1 MAGMRPAPAPG
12 DAMDVA
18 VMVVDDQAA
27 FRRVARA
34 VIDATRGFEH
44 VGAAASGPDALR
56 DADALHPDLVL
67 MDVHMPDMDG
77 FEAAH
82 QIKRDHPRCVVVL
95 LSLER
100 LEELDGTGLAACGA
114 AAFLPKQ
121 ALGPASLR
129 GLWAAHRP
137 ARQTSSD

>member
-1 MAGMRPAPAPG
+1 MSSGPTPRDQA
-12 DAMDVA
+12 DVA

-27 FRRVARA
+27 FRRAARA
-34 VIDATRGFEH
+34 VINATYGFAH

-56 DADALHPDLVL
+56 DADELRPDLVL

-77 FEAAH
+77 LETTH
-82 QIKRDHPRCVVVL
+82 RITRSHPRCVVVL
-95 LSLER
+95 LSLEN
-100 LEELDGTGLAACGA
+100 LEDLDGIGVTTCGA

-121 ALGPASLR
+121 DLAPATLR

-137 ARQTSSD
+137 AR

>member
-1 MAGMRPAPAPG
+1 MN
-12 DAMDVA
+12 VA

-27 FRRVARA
+27 FRRAARA
-34 VIDATRGFEH
+34 VINATAGFEH
-44 VGAAASGPDALR
+44 VGAASSGPEALR
-56 DADALHPDLVL
+56 DADALRPDLVL

-77 FEAAH
+77 FATAQH
-82 QIKRDHPRCVVVL
+82 ITRDHPSCVVVL
-95 LSLER
+95 LSLAS

-121 ALGPASLR
+121 ALGPATLR

-137 ARQTSSD
+137 AHRTPWN